1 MFFSLRKEMRADPLN
16 YEQSFSAEIQK
27 YNDEI
32 IKLANDQRRI
42 IDNHL
47 KSSFEIQQ
55 AFELLGKECSMM
67 KDVEP
72 FIKWMAAIYLWVMQD
87 GMDS

>member
-16 YEQSFSAEIQK
+16 YGQSFSAEIQK
-27 YNDEI
+27 CNDEI

-55 AFELLGKECSMM
+55 AFELFGQGVLYDKRRGTVHKMDGS
-67 KDVEP
+67 DLLVGYA
-72 FIKWMAAIYLWVMQD
+72 KWHR
-87 GMDS
+87 